1 MLEGEYGPCAFNYV
15 EEEEDIES
23 DEENENVSSFQPPIS
38 HKKGKEKKNLYFL
51 CTCLGGGGFMISG
64 ALP

>member
-23 DEENENVSSFQPPIS
+23 DEENENVSS
-38 HKKGKEKKNLYFL
+38 KKNIDID
-51 CTCLGGGGFMISG
+51 M
-64 ALP
+64 